1 MNAIPEEAWKPISFD
16 EAMKVFKVAKPMM
29 DFMNNVIDDYE

>member
-1 MNAIPEEAWKPISFD
+1 MVPDSFFEGDQWLD